1 MFIKLE
7 LADFPRN
14 PVRDRQLRFPPVRT
28 GSRADNTGVK
38 FFDQIAKT
46 LQGCGLAEKKWF

>member
-14 PVRDRQLRFPPVRT
+14 PVRDRQLRLPPVRT